1 MNTILKDFKDKFVL
15 LFVCLQ
21 DRGESYSF
29 FPGADRDDEH
39 GTTVYDFVKLQHINK
54 YKSVEKSSL
63 SSFTLT
69 SRTRTSSSSG
79 CLCVC
84 CIYGSCAAVQGGVRI
99 VCRASQHDHNTT
111 HIYKVEV
118 RPLTKNRGLLLTALL
133 TKAFQPPFLFQNQ
146 TTLRENAFILY
157 VLVCMCVCYGMTER
171 ERHTHTKKRICCY
184 HHYRYVASSGEKEQT
199 SNNT

>member
-1 MNTILKDFKDKFVL
+1 MNTILKYFKDKFVL

-118 RPLTKNRGLLLTALL
+118 RPLTKKEVCCLLLCLPKL
-133 TKAFQPPFLFQNQ
+133 FNHLSFFKTKPLYERMHLF
-146 TTLRENAFILY
+146 
-157 VLVCMCVCYGMTER
+157 CMCWCVCVSVM
-171 ERHTHTKKRICCY
+171 
-184 HHYRYVASSGEKEQT
+184 V
-199 SNNT
+199 